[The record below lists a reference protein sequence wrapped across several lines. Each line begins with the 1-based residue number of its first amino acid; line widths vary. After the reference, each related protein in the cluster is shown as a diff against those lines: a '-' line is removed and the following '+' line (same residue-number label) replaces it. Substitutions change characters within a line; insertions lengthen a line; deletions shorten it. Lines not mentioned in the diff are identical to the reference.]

1 MPQEL
6 TREFLMGSV
15 RLPDPNPALSPE
27 EVRDL
32 YAVSYRHLADC
43 IIETGQV
50 IGDRLQ
56 VVFSPAPA
64 KTKG

>member
-1 MPQEL
+1 MDTEL

-15 RLPDPNPALSPE
+15 RLPDPNPTLSPE

-32 YAVSYRHLADC
+32 YAASYRHLADC
-43 IIETGQV
+43 IVESPQV

-56 VVFSPAPA
+56 IVFSPPPV